1 MQTRRKSERVTI
13 PSRPPRSRASVGTS
27 SPGPEPGA
35 RLPLPLTSP
44 NLAEQVSSLRTLAD
58 QEVKEPTRAT
68 PAKADDEWL
77 ALSSSISMLCEAD
90 LMALDEDLQA
100 VPWGSIE
107 AHQMSSPLT
116 ALGTRA

>member
-1 MQTRRKSERVTI
+1 MVSGFAIGDDPARTGAKEARGARCL
-13 PSRPPRSRASVGTS
+13 TS
-27 SPGPEPGA
+27 SENA
-35 RLPLPLTSP
+35 
-44 NLAEQVSSLRTLAD
+44 
-58 QEVKEPTRAT
+58 
-68 PAKADDEWL
+68 EWL

-116 ALGTRA
+116 ALGTRAWVAPAHPTRMA

>member
-1 MQTRRKSERVTI
+1 MVSGFAIGDDPARTGAKEARGARCL
-13 PSRPPRSRASVGTS
+13 TS
-27 SPGPEPGA
+27 SENA
-35 RLPLPLTSP
+35 
-44 NLAEQVSSLRTLAD
+44 
-58 QEVKEPTRAT
+58 
-68 PAKADDEWL
+68 EWL